1 MRSWFLPRKVS
12 KCLICFCH
20 SVSGFFLGDG
30 GSFAFVRGEDF
41 GEQRFMH
48 RLALTPLCY
57 TKGQIINIA
66 ARMKHAND
74 INKIAVLN
82 IKNKIR
88 ETMK

>member
-1 MRSWFLPRKVS
+1 MGKRFVG
-12 KCLICFCH
+12 FGH
-20 SVSGFFLGDG
+20 SVSGFFFGDG
-30 GSFAFVRGEDF
+30 GSFAFVCGLYF
-41 GEQRFMH
+41 SEQRFMH

>member
-1 MRSWFLPRKVS
+1 MRKR
-12 KCLICFCH
+12 LIRFRH
-20 SVSGFFLGDG
+20 SMRCFFLGEG
-30 GSFAFVRGEDF
+30 GSFAFVCGLYF
-41 GEQRFMH
+41 SEQRFMH